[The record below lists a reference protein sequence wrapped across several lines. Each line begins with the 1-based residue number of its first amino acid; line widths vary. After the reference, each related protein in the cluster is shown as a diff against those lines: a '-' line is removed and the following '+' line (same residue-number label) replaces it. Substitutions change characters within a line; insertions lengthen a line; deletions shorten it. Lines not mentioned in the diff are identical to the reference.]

1 MGWGS
6 DDVVTCRDVKIFAE
20 NGIEFAREFNSRA
33 NSSPKRCCLLL
44 VVCCLL
50 FAADCAVA
58 AIAAVAAV
66 AVIVVVVAAAAVA
79 FLFSTAFPLSM
90 AAGVPGYSLD
100 ILF

>member
-1 MGWGS
+1 M
-6 DDVVTCRDVKIFAE
+6 
-20 NGIEFAREFNSRA
+20 
-33 NSSPKRCCLLL
+33 
-44 VVCCLL
+44 L

-66 AVIVVVVAAAAVA
+66 AVIVVVVVAAAAAVA

>member
-1 MGWGS
+1 M
-6 DDVVTCRDVKIFAE
+6 
-20 NGIEFAREFNSRA
+20 
-33 NSSPKRCCLLL
+33 
-44 VVCCLL
+44 L

-66 AVIVVVVAAAAVA
+66 AVIVVVVVAAAAVA